1 MQVSAV
7 LFIEWLKRM
16 DSTEKILNLWL
27 QNAKSRSTYI
37 ESYDYNQTDDYYNG
51 TLVWDIPV
59 TETKQI
65 DDPIKSMSSQMY
77 QHLME
82 EADSDIL
89 KRLKQTS
96 IRRYSSM
103 NPYTQSL
110 VVSDNTRSGRLE
122 WFDLIHS
129 EPKKILFE
137 SEICKKFPKQKPKHN
152 PLIKPKP
159 KYKVLDFDD
168 NILGEAFTMEEALD
182 TFYTRY
188 AVFDKK
194 AASHFIEEI

>member
-89 KRLKQTS
+89 QRLKQTS
-96 IRRYSSM
+96 IQRYSFID
-103 NPYTQSL
+103 PYTQSL
-110 VVSDNTRSGRLE
+110 VVSDNTRSGVLE
-122 WFDLIHS
+122 WIEYEHL
-129 EPKKILFE
+129 
-137 SEICKKFPKQKPKHN
+137 KPEKKHN
-152 PLIKPKP
+152 VLVKPTP

-168 NILGEAFTMEEALD
+168 NILGEVFTMEEALD

-188 AVFDKK
+188 TVFDKK
-194 AASHFIEEI
+194 AALHFIEEI

>member
-16 DSTEKILNLWL
+16 DSTQRILNIWL
-27 QNAKSRSTYI
+27 QNAENRLTDI
-37 ESYDYNQTDDYYNG
+37 ESDDYYHNDDYYNDDYYNG

-65 DDPIKSMSSQMY
+65 DDPIKSMSKQMY

-82 EADSDIL
+82 
-89 KRLKQTS
+89 
-96 IRRYSSM
+96 
-103 NPYTQSL
+103 
-110 VVSDNTRSGRLE
+110 VSPNIIFDNTRPGVLE
-122 WFDLIHS
+122 WDEFEYADIKPFKHS
-129 EPKKILFE
+129 
-137 SEICKKFPKQKPKHN
+137 
-152 PLIKPKP
+152 PLIKPTP

-182 TFYTRY
+182 IFYTRY

-194 AASHFIEEI
+194 AALEFIETI